1 MNRRKRLVIGLFAA
15 LIALVAGILAEIPF
29 SEDAPHP
36 SSTQNAVDQLWAS
49 HFYDTTGK
57 SQSMAQWRGKI
68 LVVNFWAAWCPPCRE
83 EIPAL
88 SRLQT
93 KYAAKNVQIVGIAID
108 LADNVKRFTK
118 EHPASY
124 PLLLAENQG
133 IELAR
138 QLGNAN
144 LALPYTLVLGPQG
157 EHLFRRLGKITEQE
171 LDALL
176 QNASTS

>member
-1 MNRRKRLVIGLFAA
+1 MNRSKPLVVGLVVA
-15 LIALVAGILAEIPF
+15 LIALVAGILVGIPS
-29 SEDAPHP
+29 SEETTHP
-36 SSTQNAVDQLWAS
+36 SSTNDAVDRLFAS
-49 HFYDTTGK
+49 RLYDAAGK
-57 SQSMAQWRGKI
+57 SQTISQWRGKI

-83 EIPAL
+83 EIPAF

-93 KYAAKNVQIVGIAID
+93 KYAAKNIQFVGIAID

-133 IELAR
+133 VELAR
-138 QLGNAN
+138 QLGNSS
-144 LALPYTLVLGPQG
+144 LALPYTLILGPQG
-157 EHLFRRLGKITEQE
+157 ERLFRRLGKITEQE

-176 QNASTS
+176 QKASTP